1 MPYHRSTTPINEL
14 PLLALLEPEPEPD
27 FAPLHQ
33 APAAGKLAQD
43 GQRLLAHMERHGAYG
58 KDKAIT
64 GNELVAR
71 LGLGG
76 TNMLRAVVGALRKD
90 GYLICS
96 SIAHG
101 YYLASG
107 PQDVD
112 DTIRDNYMNRLSEM
126 AETCNLM
133 INRARS
139 LYGEPA
145 NQIMAVRVDR
155 VEHRELPERYHA

>member
-1 MPYHRSTTPINEL
+1 MHYHKPTTPITEL
-14 PLLALLEPEPEPD
+14 PLFAFAEPEPEPE

-43 GQRLLAHMERHGAYG
+43 GQRLLAHMERQGAYG

-101 YYLASG
+101 YYLSSG
-107 PQDVD
+107 PQDIE
-112 DTIRDNYMNRLSEM
+112 DTISDSYMNRLADM
-126 AETCNLM
+126 AETCNRM
-133 INRARS
+133 INKARIV
-139 LYGEPA
+139 YGEPA
-145 NQIMAVRVDR
+145 NKIMAVRVDR
-155 VEHRELPERYHA
+155 VEHRELPERYHD